1 MKLPCIL
8 IWRRKFDLS
17 VNSTGTEEGRV
28 EDVDPVGGHDHL
40 DVLGGLE
47 AVKLI
52 EELQHGPLDLAV
64 PPSAGLY
71 PGGADAVDLVHEDDA
86 GGVLSTSVVSR
97 PVLSVSVSHLAI
109 TKSSLTIRLPSPIN
123 FCTSSEPET
132 LGGKRAF

>member
-1 MKLPCIL
+1 MKLPGVL

-64 PPSAGLY
+64 PASAGLY

-86 GGVLSTSVVSR
+86 GGVLSTSVESR
-97 PVLSVSVSHLAI
+97 PGAQCLSVSPGHHEQFPHH
-109 TKSSLTIRLPSPIN
+109 TTSLSNEL
-123 FCTSSEPET
+123 
-132 LGGKRAF
+132 LHQL

>member
-1 MKLPCIL
+1 MKLPGVL

-28 EDVDPVGGHDHL
+28 EDVDSVGGHDHL

-64 PPSAGLY
+64 PASAGLY

-86 GGVLSTSVVSR
+86 GRVLPR
-97 PVLSVSVSHLAI
+97 HHEQLPHHPAALADELLDELGAGH
-109 TKSSLTIRLPSPIN
+109 SA
-123 FCTSSEPET
+123 ET
-132 LGGKRAF
+132 FG